1 MENRQTVEKT
11 IEKIH
16 GIVDGVTDSVVGLTS
31 TITPKGSDLA
41 KSWVGFLRDKRNKF
55 EGLLLDTVFEAGKL
69 ARETA
74 GHAEED
80 KPESEAGQADEA
92 RSVEAPADEPATI

>member
-16 GIVDGVTDSVVGLTS
+16 GIVDSVTDSVVDLTS

-74 GHAEED
+74 GHEAEPD
-80 KPESEAGQADEA
+80 AGQAEEA
-92 RSVEAPADEPATI
+92 SSVEAPADEPATV